1 MTSEQMVAA
10 AALGYAVQWV
20 KAFKGVPTW
29 AVQAATVVLAACV
42 YALLVAMPTQAGW
55 QAWAR
60 DVVGFGLSALGVA
73 SVAGAAETETLTH
86 AKCPRS
92 GGGANRSGR

>member
-10 AALGYAVQWV
+10 AAVGYVVQWL
-20 KAFKGVPTW
+20 KAFKRFPTW
-29 AVQAATVVLAACV
+29 AVQVLTVVLMAGC
-42 YALLVAMPTQAGW
+42 YAVFVAVPTASGW

-73 SVAGAAETETLTH
+73 SVAGAA
-86 AKCPRS
+86 
-92 GGGANRSGR
+92 GAAPKTDSIH

>member
-29 AVQAATVVLAACV
+29 AVQAATVALAACV

-73 SVAGAAETETLTH
+73 SVAGAA
-86 AKCPRS
+86 
-92 GGGANRSGR
+92 GAAPKTDSIH

>member
-10 AALGYAVQWV
+10 AAVGYVVQWL
-20 KAFKGVPTW
+20 KAFKRFPTW
-29 AVQAATVVLAACV
+29 AVQVATVVVVAAC
-42 YALLVAMPTQAGW
+42 YAAFVQVPTVAGW

-73 SVAGAAETETLTH
+73 SVAGAA
-86 AKCPRS
+86 
-92 GGGANRSGR
+92 GAAPKTDSIH